1 MEVPCV
7 LLQWRKSKHC
17 YFIKTIYSSEYLSL
31 GCKWPMPSKHH
42 FLHMQSELA
51 LAQQEFRFK
60 RQIFPKSR
68 VARAD
73 PQSTL
78 CLLLPTYRND
88 PKHTEINVWLPTHLT
103 GLLDHGFSLPR
114 SGNCLIQTALVLAQ
128 STHLC
133 HVDIQLIPYIQ
144 FNGEIAT
151 DGQWTEWFSGTG
163 FLSYT
168 TLARAE
174 AL

>member
-1 MEVPCV
+1 MEVLCV

-51 LAQQEFRFK
+51 LALQEFRFK

-73 PQSTL
+73 PRSTL
-78 CLLLPTYRND
+78 SLLLPTYRND

-103 GLLDHGFSLPR
+103 GLLDRGFSLPR
-114 SGNCLIQTALVLAQ
+114 RNCLIQTALVLAH

-151 DGQWTEWFSGTG
+151 DGQLPLTG

-168 TLARAE
+168 MLARAQ

>member
-1 MEVPCV
+1 MEVLCV

-51 LAQQEFRFK
+51 LALQEFRFK

-78 CLLLPTYRND
+78 SLLLPTYRND

-103 GLLDHGFSLPR
+103 GLLDRGFSLPR
-114 SGNCLIQTALVLAQ
+114 RNCLIQTALVLAH

-151 DGQWTEWFSGTG
+151 DGQLPLTG

-168 TLARAE
+168 MLARAQV
-174 AL
+174 L

>member
-1 MEVPCV
+1 MEVLCV

-73 PQSTL
+73 PRSTL
-78 CLLLPTYRND
+78 SLLLPTYRND

-103 GLLDHGFSLPR
+103 GLLDRGFSLPR
-114 SGNCLIQTALVLAQ
+114 RNCLIQTALVLAH

-151 DGQWTEWFSGTG
+151 DGQLPLTG

-168 TLARAE
+168 MLARAQV
-174 AL
+174 L

>member
-1 MEVPCV
+1 MEVLCV

-51 LAQQEFRFK
+51 LALQEFRFK

-73 PQSTL
+73 PRSTL
-78 CLLLPTYRND
+78 SLLLPTYRND

-103 GLLDHGFSLPR
+103 GLLDRGFSLPR
-114 SGNCLIQTALVLAQ
+114 RNCLIQTALVLAH

-151 DGQWTEWFSGTG
+151 DGQLPLTG

-168 TLARAE
+168 MLARAQV
-174 AL
+174 L